1 MAKKTLADFK
11 AAHDKSFIVPQRIK
25 AGIEKIGADGWEYE
39 ADFVKLS
46 GVNQNDI
53 AKFREQFVDNVVLIK
68 QDGRERRV
76 WAGSKALATKL
87 REML

>member
-25 AGIEKIGADGWEYE
+25 TALDALGKDGWEYE
-39 ADFVKLS
+39 AEFIKSS

-53 AKFREQFVDNVVLIK
+53 AKFREQFAEQVVLVR
-68 QDGRERRV
+68 QDGREKRV
-76 WAGSKALATKL
+76 WAGSVALANKL